1 MFSVFKRENL
11 MRLCFSSSSS
21 ESREFLFYDP
31 TRCYSHVRA
40 CLYGRLKEH
49 ASWKLQSVASQ
60 PTLCYASSFSAS
72 YLLGYRP
79 CAMSQLCPLHRL
91 YCSNIS
97 LARSVKHKYD
107 FHSSEFESDGHW
119 ILSLHGDQSILSTTI
134 LRQKATMHWLQC
146 CEMAWHWNCFD
157 HYQTSTETNIQ
168 HAECFYD
175 QSSQSFQ
182 HQDHFYVVDR
192 PKAAPAQQ
200 VSADGSHSQEVVYKK
215 RF

>member
-1 MFSVFKRENL
+1 MFSVFKRENF

-134 LRQKATMHWLQC
+134 LRQKATMHCNDVRWRGTGTASIITRHLQK
-146 CEMAWHWNCFD
+146 EIFNMLNAFTINPHKVF
-157 HYQTSTETNIQ
+157 NIKTT
-168 HAECFYD
+168 FM
-175 QSSQSFQ
+175 
-182 HQDHFYVVDR
+182 
-192 PKAAPAQQ
+192 
-200 VSADGSHSQEVVYKK
+200 
-215 RF
+215 